1 MGAVGPDAGIAAAA
15 TATGAATDEGA
26 VPAAPGVLPPQ
37 APHPAGPSGDVT
49 RDSTHAPAAETA
61 AATAGAPTQQV
72 RAKLLDVAQLDSQN
86 AARHVQSVADF
97 ARRGELLIQE
107 VPKKFLE
114 LVDAMRASVRAFND
128 ALVQPEGNPIPHVR
142 WHETPNI
149 ALRDPFTGD
158 GMMVRISRLHSHCEL
173 VLRYVS
179 RNLKPDVPII
189 EGYGDFGVEGIRRK
203 VLLRIE
209 GWVENGAVTYW
220 YNLDFKRRDI
230 PLSEVPDRI
239 VMAVAKS
246 DYSLLTR
253 NLGTRAI
260 AAPGIVS
267 PEPV

>member
-1 MGAVGPDAGIAAAA
+1 MPG
-15 TATGAATDEGA
+15 
-26 VPAAPGVLPPQ
+26 APGVLLPQ

-49 RDSTHAPAAETA
+49 RDSTHGPATETA
-61 AATAGAPTQQV
+61 AATADSPSRQV

-203 VLLRIE
+203 VLIRIE

-220 YNLDFKRRDI
+220 YNLDFRRRDI
-230 PLSEVPDRI
+230 PLTEVPDRI

-267 PEPV
+267 PEPA

>member
-1 MGAVGPDAGIAAAA
+1 
-15 TATGAATDEGA
+15 
-26 VPAAPGVLPPQ
+26 
-37 APHPAGPSGDVT
+37 VT
-49 RDSTHAPAAETA
+49 RDSTHPASEAAASEEAASPTASAPA
-61 AATAGAPTQQV
+61 PPV
-72 RAKLLDVAQLDSQN
+72 RAKLLDVAQLDSAN
-86 AARHVQSVADF
+86 AARYVQSVADF

-107 VPKKFLE
+107 VPRKFLE

-158 GMMVRISRLHSHCEL
+158 GMMVRISRLHSSCEL

-189 EGYGDFGVEGIRRK
+189 EGYGDFGVEGVRRK
-203 VLLRIE
+203 VLIRIE

-230 PLSEVPDRI
+230 PLVEVPDRI
-239 VMAVAKS
+239 VMAVARS

-253 NLGTRAI
+253 NLGTR
-260 AAPGIVS
+260 PVTTPETVS
-267 PEPV
+267 PDPAQPGRPRPALSGCRGAGGSSARSAR